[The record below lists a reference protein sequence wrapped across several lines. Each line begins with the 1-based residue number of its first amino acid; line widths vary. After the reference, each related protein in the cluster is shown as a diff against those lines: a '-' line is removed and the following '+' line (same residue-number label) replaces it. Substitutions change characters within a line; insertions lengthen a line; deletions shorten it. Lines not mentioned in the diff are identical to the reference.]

1 MKLTKVRQELDLI
14 KSEVRGVYRHKN
26 IGVFELVVK
35 VNKENQTMNTIF
47 ISQFGAVNE
56 SYNKPYIPNNLHL
69 FPENKNMN
77 QMLENPFE
85 WNDFMR
91 KFQNVENF

>member
-14 KSEVRGVYRHKN
+14 KSEVIGIYKHRTL
-26 IGVFELVVK
+26 GVFELVTK
-35 VNKENQTMNTIF
+35 LEGDTINTIF
-47 ISQFGAVNE
+47 ISQFGA
-56 SYNKPYIPNNLHL
+56 IQQGFGIQHQQGTLIL

-85 WNDFMR
+85 WD
-91 KFQNVENF
+91 KFIKQFNCG